1 MREEVTPTNKFVYQH
16 LFLPKISPKAARG
29 CWRGGGRVSPPKK
42 TMERKHFFAKNSF
55 DGTTAAAG
63 RQGVL
68 EGGGEGG
75 VTPPQKRITNKFVF
89 AEKLTEGA
97 TAFAGLQGVLER
109 GRNGGDPGEALPPLK
124 MFQFFQKLSPKG
136 PLLPQAARGCW
147 RRRWV
152 GGGL

>member
-68 EGGGEGG
+68 EGVVREGS
-75 VTPPQKRITNKFVF
+75 PPPKKESQINLFSTKNSPKGPLHSQ
-89 AEKLTEGA
+89 AS
-97 TAFAGLQGVLER
+97 R
-109 GRNGGDPGEALPPLK
+109 GCWRGRRNGGDPGEALPPLK

-147 RRRWV
+147 RRR
-152 GGGL
+152 